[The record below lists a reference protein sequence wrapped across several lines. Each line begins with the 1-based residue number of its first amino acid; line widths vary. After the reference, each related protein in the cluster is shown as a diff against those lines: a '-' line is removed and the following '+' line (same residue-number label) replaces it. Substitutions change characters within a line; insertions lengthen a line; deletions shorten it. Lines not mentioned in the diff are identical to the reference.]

1 MATATQLDKVF
12 TTASGNASTT
22 AVNWGGGVGQFI
34 ATGTFDTCTVKM
46 QMSPDDGT
54 TWIDVGSDTT
64 LTAEG
69 IANFELGPCDI
80 RANLSS
86 VGGSTSVSAWMTAR
100 K

>member
-1 MATATQLDKVF
+1 
-12 TTASGNASTT
+12 
-22 AVNWGGGVGQFI
+22 
-34 ATGTFDTCTVKM
+34 
-46 QMSPDDGT
+46 MSPDDGT
-54 TWIDVGSDTT
+54 TWIDVGTDTT